1 MFDKPIIVTGGAG
14 AIGSRLVGELLR
26 RGASGGKL
34 TRSSRVVV
42 VDDMSSG
49 YEWLLPPNI
58 MVFRKGIAGDL
69 ADGGTWNIEHPTVFH
84 LAAFFAN
91 QNSVDHPQA
100 DLVTNGSG
108 TLSVLEWA
116 EKWNARRVIYTSA
129 GCSIAGHDLPGPI
142 REDAP
147 VSLHLDTPYQITKAL
162 GEFYCNYFHARGLP
176 TVRCRLFNSYGP
188 GEVPGKYRNVIPN
201 FIWEAL
207 HDRPLKITG
216 TGLESRDFVYVGDI
230 VDGLIRAA
238 EAPEAVGRA
247 INLGTGTRTTIGDLA
262 RSIIEITGSKSTIE
276 YAPRR
281 TWDKATRREADPS
294 LAECILGWKAVTPLH
309 VGLEETVRW
318 MRDHSAQIAKSVGA

>member
-1 MFDKPIIVTGGAG
+1 MV
-14 AIGSRLVGELLR
+14 L
-26 RGASGGKL
+26 
-34 TRSSRVVV
+34 
-42 VDDMSSG
+42 DDLSSG
-49 YEWLLPPNI
+49 HGWLLPEDGRLKLEKQDVARAYP
-58 MVFRKGIAGDL
+58 L
-69 ADGGTWNIEHPTVFH
+69 ALRDSTVFH

-91 QNSVDHPQA
+91 QKSVDYPRD
-100 DLVTNGSG
+100 DLETNGDG
-108 TLSVLEWA
+108 ILAMLGAA
-116 EKWNARRVIYTSA
+116 EEMHARRFVYTSA

-216 TGLESRDFVYVGDI
+216 SGLETRDFVYVEDV

-238 EAPEAVGRA
+238 EKPEAVGRA
-247 INLGTGTRTTIGDLA
+247 INLGTGTRTSIGDLA
-262 RSIIEITGSKSTIE
+262 RSIIEMTGSKSTIE

-294 LAECILGWKAVTPLH
+294 LAARLLGWKAVTPLH

-318 MRDHSAQIAKSVGA
+318 MRDHSAQIARSVGA